1 MSSHNPLGKVFS
13 PEELR
18 SIGDLCVAR
27 NIIILADEVYE
38 RLHYTPTYPRIA
50 TLSPQ
55 IAARTISIGSV
66 GKTFNATGWRV
77 GYAIGNENLI
87 KHVQWAHVLLS
98 YVTPGPAQEA
108 AAAAYEDPRSEEFF
122 DDNRT
127 LFRQKIHI
135 FCQILDDL
143 GLTYFLP
150 SGAYFILVNISTLRL
165 PSSFELPAAISKK
178 GMDWKMSYYM
188 CHELGVSSIPGSAF
202 FLQEHAVLGE
212 SFVRFVACK
221 TDEQIELAKTR
232 LQGLKALTA
241 PSLQLTPLRGKL

>member
-38 RLHYTPTYPRIA
+38 RLHYTSTYPRIA

-108 AAAAYEDPRSEEFF
+108 AAAAYEDPRSEDFF
-122 DDNRT
+122 NDNRT
-127 LFRQKIHI
+127 LFKQKIDI

-143 GLTYFLP
+143 GLTVGPHTTSVWKMTPSHERKHQLRTCIMQYFVP

-165 PSSFELPAAISKK
+165 PSSFELPAAISEK
-178 GMDWKMSYYM
+178 GMDWKVSYYM
-188 CHELGVSSIPGSAF
+188 CHELGV
-202 FLQEHAVLGE
+202 
-212 SFVRFVACK
+212 
-221 TDEQIELAKTR
+221 
-232 LQGLKALTA
+232 
-241 PSLQLTPLRGKL
+241 

>member
-38 RLHYTPTYPRIA
+38 RLHYTSTYPRIA

-108 AAAAYEDPRSEEFF
+108 AAAAYEDPRSEDFF
-122 DDNRT
+122 NDNRT
-127 LFRQKIHI
+127 LFKQKIDI

-143 GLTYFLP
+143 GLTYFVP
-150 SGAYFILVNISTLRL
+150 SGAYFILVNIT
-165 PSSFELPAAISKK
+165 
-178 GMDWKMSYYM
+178 
-188 CHELGVSSIPGSAF
+188 F
-202 FLQEHAVLGE
+202 FLQEHATLGE
-212 SFVRFVACK
+212 SFVRFVVCK

-241 PSLQLTPLRGKL
+241 PSPPQLIPLRGKL